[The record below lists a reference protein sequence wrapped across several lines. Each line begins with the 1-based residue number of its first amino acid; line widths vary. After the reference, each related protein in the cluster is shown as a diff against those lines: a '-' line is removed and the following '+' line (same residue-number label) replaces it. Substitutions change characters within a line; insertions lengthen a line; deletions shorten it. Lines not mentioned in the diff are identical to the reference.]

1 MHNCTQLLP
10 AAHRPVCAQL
20 NRACGTTHGLLMPFD
35 HLGGQPATLTRIRLQ
50 AVPPPAPSRLTH
62 RCMLRPLSPVQIIS
76 YSLLALNLLV
86 ASDVIETLVRPS
98 HEQHMDALYKLGIV
112 VGMRTVLAYFL
123 GKEAEEVQHTLV
135 STGPKG
141 GRHTV

>member
-1 MHNCTQLLP
+1 
-10 AAHRPVCAQL
+10 
-20 NRACGTTHGLLMPFD
+20 MPFD
-35 HLGGQPATLTRIRLQ
+35 HLGGQPASLTRIRLQ
-50 AVPPPAPSRLTH
+50 AVPPPALSRLTH
-62 RCMLRPLSPVQIIS
+62 HRILTSLSLVQIIS

-86 ASDVIETLVRPS
+86 ASDVIETLVKPS